1 MHTFELRPNS
11 SLTPRA
17 TKWFYGS
24 LVGVSLV
31 IALACTLLGFWPVLL
46 FALVEMAGL
55 YAVVVTVQRRAR
67 AREYIRVDDSS
78 VMVEKFSFD
87 WRGAARRVAYAF
99 KRPWT
104 RIELRPS
111 RPATWANRLLIR
123 SRGETIEVGTFLT
136 DDERESLG
144 LRLTAV
150 LNEKTPAATQGKN
163 D

>member
-24 LVGVSLV
+24 LVALSLA
-31 IALACTLLGFWPVLL
+31 IALACTALGFWPVLV

-55 YAVVVTVQRRAR
+55 YAVVVTVLQRAR
-67 AREYIRVDDSS
+67 TREYIRVDDSS
-78 VMVEKFSFD
+78 VVVEKCSVD
-87 WRGAARRVAYAF
+87 WHGTAKRVAIAF

-104 RIELRPS
+104 RIELRPN
-111 RPATWANRLLIR
+111 RPATWASRLLIR
-123 SRGETIEVGTFLT
+123 SRGETIEVGAFLT
-136 DDERESLG
+136 DEERQALG
-144 LRLTAV
+144 LRLKAV
-150 LNEKTPAATQGKN
+150 LNETTPAATHGKH